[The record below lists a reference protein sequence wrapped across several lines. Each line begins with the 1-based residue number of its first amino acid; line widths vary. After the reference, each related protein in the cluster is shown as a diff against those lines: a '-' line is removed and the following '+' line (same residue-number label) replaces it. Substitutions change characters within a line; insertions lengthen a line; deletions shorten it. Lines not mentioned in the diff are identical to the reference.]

1 MIGKRISHYKILEE
15 LGSGGMGVVYKAEDT
30 KLKRTVALKF
40 VVPRMLRKDEDKKRF
55 LREAQTAASLN
66 HPHICTIYQIEEVGE
81 HTFIA
86 MEYVEGHSL
95 KEIVGKSPLEPEKV
109 LYYAIQIAE
118 GLEEAHEKK
127 IVHRDVKS
135 ANIMVTPKAQTK
147 IMDFGLAK
155 IVSESQLAET
165 ATIMGTVAYMSPEQA
180 CGDPPDHRSDIWSLG
195 IVMYEMLTGHVPF
208 HEEHEQLVLHSILNK
223 YHEPVSSWRSDIPYE
238 LERIVDKCLE
248 KSPSERYQNAGELL
262 SDLRQ
267 LKQETES
274 GIMPR
279 TKPVWHKRRVKKLK
293 KFLAPGILIIMAAV
307 LVGGYFLFDWFQPAS
322 PWVTSIAVLPM
333 KNLSLYEEN
342 EALCLSMSKDIIR
355 KIGLYSDEVRV
366 IPHDL
371 TLALSRQG
379 KTSINIGRDLD
390 VEFILDSTLQ
400 SDGDIFKIDADLI
413 SVKENRLRDS
423 FPYETSK
430 QADIGILDIQDKIS
444 KTIVEKLGFHLKES
458 GLIEAKKGEPKNEE
472 AYKWYAQGLNLID
485 NRDLYTKQD
494 EWFHE
499 AIGMLTRAL
508 ELEPDYALAYWG
520 MGAAYEAYYVAK
532 GDKNDRDLAIENWE
546 EAHKLNPGLAEANL
560 GLGWAYFYKE
570 DLEKAS
576 KSFKQA
582 LDIDPDSPLI
592 NSDVGVF
599 LVSVGLYQQSHKYY
613 DIAIQREPFY
623 LRAYELSSPS
633 YWYIGEY
640 EKGYEMIKRALELDS
655 NNARFF
661 LEMAKHLIMLKR
673 FDEAEKAIQEF
684 ETRLPAS
691 QEGDLFR
698 ALILALKHKRSE
710 ALELIR
716 GTEKP
721 YIYPVTC
728 VYALLGMKDEALEY
742 IRLGIKLGFEKNQHY
757 LYSYM
762 MMKENPCFD
771 SLRDDPRFKEIL
783 DEQRKVYYSRTN
795 QTRDIL

>member
-40 VVPRMLRKDEDKKRF
+40 VVPRMLRKDEDKERF

-81 HTFIA
+81 HTFIV

-95 KEIVGKSPLEPEKV
+95 KEMVGKSPLDPEKA
-109 LYYAIQIAE
+109 LDYAIQIAE

-127 IVHRDVKS
+127 IIHRDVKS
-135 ANIMVTPKAQTK
+135 ANIMVTPKSQTK

-155 IVSESQLAET
+155 IVSQSQMAET

-180 CGDPPDHRSDIWSLG
+180 CGDPTDHRSDIWSLG
-195 IVMYEMLTGHVPF
+195 IVMYEMLCGHVPF
-208 HEEHEQLVLHSILNK
+208 LEDHEQLVLHSVLNK

-248 KSPSERYQNAGELL
+248 KSPDERYQNAGELL
-262 SDLRQ
+262 TDMRR
-267 LKQETES
+267 LKRETES

-279 TKPVWHKRRVKKLK
+279 TKPVWHTRRARKLR
-293 KFLAPGILIIMAAV
+293 KFIAPAILAFMAVVLIS
-307 LVGGYFLFDWFQPAS
+307 GHFLFDWFQS
-322 PWVTSIAVLPM
+322 PIPWKTSIAVLPM
-333 KNLSLYEEN
+333 KNESLQEEN
-342 EALCLSMSKDIIR
+342 DALCISMTKDIIR
-355 KIGLYSDEVRV
+355 KTSGLSKELRV
-366 IPHDL
+366 IPYDL
-371 TLALSRQG
+371 TLEHIRQG
-379 KTSINIGRDLD
+379 KTSTNIGQDLN

-400 SDGDIFKIDADLI
+400 SDGDILKIYADLI
-413 SVKENRLRDS
+413 SAKENRVIDS
-423 FPYETSK
+423 FDHETSK
-430 QADIGILDIQDKIS
+430 QDKISIFDIQDDIS
-444 KTIVEKLGFHLKES
+444 KDIVHDLGINFQEA

-472 AYKWYAQGLNLID
+472 AWKWYVRGLNLID
-485 NRDLYTKQD
+485 NRDLYTEPD
-494 EWFHE
+494 DWFHE
-499 AIGMLTRAL
+499 AIQMFTRAL

-532 GDKNDRDLAIENWE
+532 GDENDRDLAIGNWE
-546 EAHKLNPGLAEANL
+546 KAYELNPGLAEANL
-560 GLGWAYFYKE
+560 GRGWAYFYKE

-582 LDIDPDSPLI
+582 LEIDPDSPLI

-599 LVSVGLYQQSHKYY
+599 LVSVGLYQQSLRYY
-613 DIAIQREPFY
+613 DQAIQIEPYY

-640 EKGYEMIKRALELDS
+640 EKGYEMIERALEFDRYNTRVL
-655 NNARFF
+655 
-661 LEMAKHLIMLKR
+661 LEKAKHLIMLKKY
-673 FDEAEKAIQEF
+673 DEAEKAIQEF
-684 ETRLPAS
+684 ETRQPAS
-691 QEGDLFR
+691 QEGDLYR

-710 ALELIR
+710 ALELIK
-716 GTEKP
+716 GVKKQ
-721 YIYPVTC
+721 YVYPVTC
-728 VYALLGMKDEALEY
+728 VFALLGMNDAAIDN
-742 IRLGIKLGFEKNQHY
+742 IRLGIELGFEKSQHY

-762 MMKENPCFD
+762 MLKENPCFD
-771 SLRDDPRFKEIL
+771 SLRDDSRFIEIL
-783 DEQRKVYYSRTN
+783 DDQRRVYYSRIN
-795 QTRDIL
+795 QVRDIL

>member
-40 VVPRMLRKDEDKKRF
+40 VVPRMLRKDEDKERF

-81 HTFIA
+81 HTFIV

-95 KEIVGKSPLEPEKV
+95 KEMVGKSPLDPEKA
-109 LYYAIQIAE
+109 LDYAIQIAE

-127 IVHRDVKS
+127 IIHRDVKS
-135 ANIMVTPKAQTK
+135 ANIMVTPKSQTK

-155 IVSESQLAET
+155 IVSQSQMAET

-180 CGDPPDHRSDIWSLG
+180 CGDPTDHRSDIWSLG
-195 IVMYEMLTGHVPF
+195 IVMYEMLCGHVPF
-208 HEEHEQLVLHSILNK
+208 LEDHEQLVLHSVLNK

-248 KSPSERYQNAGELL
+248 KSPDERYQNAGELL
-262 SDLRQ
+262 TDMRR
-267 LKQETES
+267 LKRETES

-279 TKPVWHKRRVKKLK
+279 TKPVWHTRRARKLRK
-293 KFLAPGILIIMAAV
+293 FIAPAFLAFMAVVLIS
-307 LVGGYFLFDWFQPAS
+307 GHFLFDWFQS
-322 PWVTSIAVLPM
+322 PIPWKTSIAVLPM
-333 KNLSLYEEN
+333 KNESLQEEN
-342 EALCLSMSKDIIR
+342 DALCISMTKDIIR
-355 KIGLYSDEVRV
+355 KTSGLSKELRV
-366 IPHDL
+366 IPYDL
-371 TLALSRQG
+371 TLEHIRQG
-379 KTSINIGRDLD
+379 KTSTNIGQDLN

-400 SDGDIFKIDADLI
+400 SDGDILKIYADLI
-413 SVKENRLRDS
+413 SVKENRVRDS
-423 FPYETSK
+423 FDHETSK
-430 QADIGILDIQDKIS
+430 QDKISIFDIQDDIS
-444 KTIVEKLGFHLKES
+444 KDIVHDLGINFQEA

-472 AYKWYAQGLNLID
+472 AWKWYVRGLNLID
-485 NRDLYTKQD
+485 NRDLYTEPD
-494 EWFHE
+494 DWFHE
-499 AIGMLTRAL
+499 AIQMFTRAL

-532 GDKNDRDLAIENWE
+532 GDENDRDLAIGNWE
-546 EAHKLNPGLAEANL
+546 KAYELNPGLAEANL
-560 GLGWAYFYKE
+560 GRGWAYFYKE

-582 LDIDPDSPLI
+582 LEIDPDSPLI

-599 LVSVGLYQQSHKYY
+599 LVSVGLYQQSLRYY
-613 DIAIQREPFY
+613 DQAIQVEPYY

-640 EKGYEMIKRALELDS
+640 EKGYEMIERALEFDRYNTRVL
-655 NNARFF
+655 
-661 LEMAKHLIMLKR
+661 LEKAKHLIMLKKY
-673 FDEAEKAIQEF
+673 DEAEKAIQEF
-684 ETRLPAS
+684 ETRQPAS
-691 QEGDLFR
+691 QEGDLYR

-710 ALELIR
+710 ALELIK
-716 GTEKP
+716 GVKKQ
-721 YIYPVTC
+721 YVYPVTC
-728 VYALLGMKDEALEY
+728 VYALLGMKDAAIDN
-742 IRLGIKLGFEKNQHY
+742 IRLGIELGFEKSQHY

-762 MMKENPCFD
+762 MLKENPCFD
-771 SLRDDPRFKEIL
+771 SLRDDSRFIEIL
-783 DEQRKVYYSRTN
+783 DDQRRVYYSRIN
-795 QTRDIL
+795 QVRDIL

>member
-40 VVPRMLRKDEDKKRF
+40 VVPRMLRKDEDKERF

-81 HTFIA
+81 HTFIV

-95 KEIVGKSPLEPEKV
+95 KEMVGKSPLDPEKA
-109 LYYAIQIAE
+109 LDYAIQIAE

-127 IVHRDVKS
+127 IIHRDVKS
-135 ANIMVTPKAQTK
+135 ANIMVTPKSQTK

-155 IVSESQLAET
+155 IVSQSQMAET

-180 CGDPPDHRSDIWSLG
+180 CGDPTDHRSDIWSLG
-195 IVMYEMLTGHVPF
+195 IVMYEMLCGHVPF
-208 HEEHEQLVLHSILNK
+208 LEDHEQLVLHSVLNK

-248 KSPSERYQNAGELL
+248 KSPDERYQNAGELL
-262 SDLRQ
+262 TDMRR
-267 LKQETES
+267 LKRETES

-279 TKPVWHKRRVKKLK
+279 TKPVWHTRRARKLR
-293 KFLAPGILIIMAAV
+293 KFIAPAILAFMAVVLIS
-307 LVGGYFLFDWFQPAS
+307 GHFLFDWFQS
-322 PWVTSIAVLPM
+322 PIPWKTSIAVLPM
-333 KNLSLYEEN
+333 KNESLQEEN
-342 EALCLSMSKDIIR
+342 DALCISMTKDIIR
-355 KIGLYSDEVRV
+355 KTSGLSKELRV
-366 IPHDL
+366 IPYDL
-371 TLALSRQG
+371 TLEHIRQG
-379 KTSINIGRDLD
+379 KTSTNIGQDLN

-400 SDGDIFKIDADLI
+400 SDGDILKIYADLI
-413 SVKENRLRDS
+413 SVKENRVRDS
-423 FPYETSK
+423 FDHETSK
-430 QADIGILDIQDKIS
+430 QDKISIFDIQDDIS
-444 KTIVEKLGFHLKES
+444 KDIVHDLGINFQEA

-472 AYKWYAQGLNLID
+472 AWKWYVRGLNLID
-485 NRDLYTKQD
+485 NRDLYTEPD
-494 EWFHE
+494 DWFHE
-499 AIGMLTRAL
+499 AIQMFTRAL

-532 GDKNDRDLAIENWE
+532 GDENDRDLAIGNWE
-546 EAHKLNPGLAEANL
+546 KAYELNPGLAEANL
-560 GLGWAYFYKE
+560 GRGWAYFYKE

-582 LDIDPDSPLI
+582 LEIDPDSPLI

-599 LVSVGLYQQSHKYY
+599 LVSVGLYQQSLRYY
-613 DIAIQREPFY
+613 DQAIQIEPYY

-640 EKGYEMIKRALELDS
+640 EKGYEMIERASEFDRYNTRVLLEK
-655 NNARFF
+655 
-661 LEMAKHLIMLKR
+661 AKHLIMLKKY
-673 FDEAEKAIQEF
+673 DEAEKAIQEF
-684 ETRLPAS
+684 ETRQPAS
-691 QEGDLFR
+691 QEGDLYR

-710 ALELIR
+710 ALELIK
-716 GTEKP
+716 GVKKQ
-721 YIYPVTC
+721 YVYPVTC
-728 VYALLGMKDEALEY
+728 VYALLGMKDAAIDN
-742 IRLGIKLGFEKNQHY
+742 IRLGIELGFEKSQHY

-762 MMKENPCFD
+762 MLKENPCFD
-771 SLRDDPRFKEIL
+771 SLRDDSRFIEIL
-783 DEQRKVYYSRTN
+783 DDQRRVYYSRIN
-795 QTRDIL
+795 QVRDIL